1 MLRMREVPEVV
12 QHGAAALAYEPY
24 EALAATERPP
34 RDPRRAGGLS
44 GRPSCRIYP
53 NRQIWLLEIEPGS
66 GGWIEP
72 PSSRAL
78 GNGGSEPTALAFPT
92 LAAAIAYAERHGFDY
107 RVVAPRRHN
116 LGEIQRARS
125 LPRSWMARLA
135 RNGRNGE
142 LYHG

>member
-1 MLRMREVPEVV
+1 MLRARIMPEVV
-12 QHGAAALAYEPY
+12 RQAALTYAPY
-24 EALAATERPP
+24 AALTATRRPP
-34 RDPRRAGGLS
+34 KEPPRAGGLS

-53 NRQIWLLEIEPGS
+53 RRDIWLLEIDPGS

-72 PSSRAL
+72 PSST
-78 GNGGSEPTALAFPT
+78 GPCNGSREPTGLAFPT

-107 RVVAPRRHN
+107 RVIAPRHRMKE
-116 LGEIQRARS
+116 LRTGRD

-142 LYHG
+142 IYHG